1 MERPFCLSR
10 LMSRLSRLPV
20 EFFAG
25 EASEKMLDLMW
36 FLMERGVVS
45 GSLPANMSLEPPPG
59 GFNTLHDDDDDVVN
73 CNCDDVLFGWAQQ
86 KSVEKREKKE
96 KMYGFNWK
104 FLSDLSC
111 VFNVF
116 NLLFQLL
123 NLLLLFYDAIRL
135 TRIFTTVND
144 FFFPEKKTNHISI
157 LTDDF
162 IFRVAR
168 RAINN

>member
-144 FFFPEKKTNHISI
+144 FFFPEKNNQPYFHSHRR
-157 LTDDF
+157 F
-162 IFRVAR
+162 HFQGGEAR
-168 RAINN
+168 NQ